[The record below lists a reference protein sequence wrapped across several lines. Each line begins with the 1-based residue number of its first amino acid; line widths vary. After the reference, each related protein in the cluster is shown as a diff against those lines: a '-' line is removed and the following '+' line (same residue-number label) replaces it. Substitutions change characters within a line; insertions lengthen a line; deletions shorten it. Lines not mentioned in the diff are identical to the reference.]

1 MRAESVK
8 RGRRQSP
15 FRAVCPKGTLRKQGV
30 WAGGGRSRP
39 QAAGRAEGPAW
50 AGAFYAPAKRPP
62 PPPRHPACVPI
73 GVALQLL
80 SAHAA
85 P

>member
-1 MRAESVK
+1 MRAGSVK
-8 RGRRQSP
+8 WGRQSP

-39 QAAGRAEGPAW
+39 QAAGRAEGPAG

-62 PPPRHPACVPI
+62 PAQTPSSRRR
-73 GVALQLL
+73 
-80 SAHAA
+80 
-85 P
+85 